1 MHCFGQ
7 ILVILDFGPLVIGEN
22 VNAWNDYWIVQGIII
37 SNMNIKIPRVDG
49 NNLYLFMGVKIGE
62 FSVAAAYDI
71 LQGYEPNN
79 FGGWL
84 CVW

>member
-1 MHCFGQ
+1 V
-7 ILVILDFGPLVIGEN
+7 LSE
-22 VNAWNDYWIVQGIII
+22 IID
-37 SNMNIKIPRVDG
+37 KIMAIPAHLGVDG